1 MKHPIFISPTVL
13 AAAAVLTVCFVA
25 FEAGRL
31 TARYLDSL
39 DASCPFDFE
48 DMDITPKTPAAYHHI
63 TGHRAV
69 KHGVAV
75 PLPPRRPTI

>member
-1 MKHPIFISPTVL
+1 MVYEFKLRIITAAFILFAVVGIIF
-13 AAAAVLTVCFVA
+13 AAGVG
-25 FEAGRL
+25 AGRFSV
-31 TARYLDSL
+31 TQEAD
-39 DASCPFDFE
+39 CPFDFE